1 MLTMSKTWS
10 DLLVRWLPRSRI
22 ALLLGFLL
30 LFTPVL
36 SLPDTALAQD
46 DATAAV
52 LSPPE
57 TGAQAVYAVDVTIG
71 QPLYDLNA
79 DEQRSPA
86 SLTKMA
92 TVLVVTQFVD
102 LAEEVEIDDSDIVP
116 DNESR
121 VGFVPGDVVTVEQ
134 LLYGMLLPSG
144 NDAAHAAARVAGA
157 EIGGVDPTAPEAVD
171 IFVSQMGKLVA
182 DLGLKNTQFVNPVGL
197 DEPGHHSTARDL
209 SVLAAEVM
217 KQDRLRQIVAM
228 PSYQLDIRGPQA
240 RSVELKNTNKLVGTD
255 SRVLG
260 VKTGSHDVAGG
271 CLVVAI
277 QEGGNEVIVVELGN
291 DTPQYDELGNTT
303 HDPRF
308 EDMQTILDQLEKDYV
323 WIQPDAEQEIAGLP
337 DAMAAWQV
345 GLKDGPAI
353 AVPRS
358 SADDLE
364 FRMRLGPAAQPGEE
378 VGHLLFYLGDIQ
390 IGEWML
396 YQEPLQE
403 AA

>member
-1 MLTMSKTWS
+1 MFTMSKTWTE
-10 DLLVRWLPRSRI
+10 LPVRRQPRWFV
-22 ALLLGFLL
+22 ALLLGFFLL
-30 LFTPVL
+30 VTPVL
-36 SLPDTALAQD
+36 SPPTTVFAQN
-46 DATAAV
+46 DATATT
-52 LSPPE
+52 LEPPK
-57 TGAQAVYAVDVTIG
+57 TGAQAVYAVDVTID
-71 QPLYDLNA
+71 QPLYELNS

-92 TVLVVTQFVD
+92 TVLVVMQVVD
-102 LAEEVEIDDSDIVP
+102 LDEKVEILDSDIASE
-116 DNESR
+116 DESR
-121 VGFVPGDVVTVEQ
+121 VGFVPGDVVTVKQ

-157 EIGGVDPTAPEAVD
+157 EIGGVDPTSPEAVD
-171 IFVSQMGKLVA
+171 IFVNQMGKLVA

-197 DEPGHHSTARDL
+197 DDPGHYSTARDL
-209 SVLAAEVM
+209 SVLATEVM
-217 KQDRLRQIVAM
+217 KQDLLRQIVALQ
-228 PSYQLDIRGPQA
+228 SYELDIQGPQA
-240 RSVELKNTNKLVGTD
+240 RTVELTNTNKLVGTD

-271 CLVVAI
+271 CLVVAV

-303 HDPRF
+303 YDPRF
-308 EDMQTILDQLEKDYV
+308 EDMQTILDQMEKDYV
-323 WIQPDAEQEIAGLP
+323 WIQPDAEQQISGLP

-378 VGHLLFYLGDIQ
+378 VGHLLFFLGDIQ
-390 IGEWML
+390 IGEWIL
-396 YQEPLQE
+396 YQAPV
-403 AA
+403 